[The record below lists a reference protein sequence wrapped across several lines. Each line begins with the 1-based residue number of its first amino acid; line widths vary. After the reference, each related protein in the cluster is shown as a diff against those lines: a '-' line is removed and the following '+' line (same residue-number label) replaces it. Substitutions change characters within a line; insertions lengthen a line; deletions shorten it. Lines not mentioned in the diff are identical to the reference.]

1 MRIANPCEV
10 RGGFDSAME
19 TDDPLWR
26 PLMGSS
32 CKERKKRRRR
42 RRRPALLGSGEEC
55 IVD

>member
-10 RGGFDSAME
+10 RGGFDSEME
-19 TDDPLWR
+19 TYDPLWR

-32 CKERKKRRRR
+32 CKMRKKRRRR
-42 RRRPALLGSGEEC
+42 RRRPALPGSGEEC